1 MLHRKLKKPYREPS
15 RYGNPASELYASAER
30 SHQMSNM
37 YRDDPSEL
45 EDDHNNVVPFTPERD
60 IYTNSIRPYQPHQ
73 EVANPISTPRRKK
86 MSLKASTNRRKLD
99 FFADDEDDDEED
111 DGEDGEDR
119 YGHYGQ
125 KGANIEFVDQDYDHM
140 PSLIKP

>member
-1 MLHRKLKKPYREPS
+1 
-15 RYGNPASELYASAER
+15 
-30 SHQMSNM
+30 
-37 YRDDPSEL
+37 
-45 EDDHNNVVPFTPERD
+45 
-60 IYTNSIRPYQPHQ
+60 
-73 EVANPISTPRRKK
+73 